1 MISAELRDEVR
12 EHLRV
17 QIATSDDALDE
28 LVDDVV
34 EDFADEADD
43 RTALAATVRDIAGEE
58 LAAHRAAQA
67 TWPAVTDCD
76 RLDAAFRELDAAG
89 IVARH
94 GFTCCNT
101 CGMAEIGGEVEPDR
115 VEHVRGFA
123 FYHQQ
128 DTEAAV
134 QEGNLL
140 LSYGAFYR
148 GPPRPIPPRPP
159 RSAVTSPPC
168 CDATA

>member
-17 QIATSDDALDE
+17 QIATGDDALDE

-43 RTALAATVRDIAGEE
+43 RPALAATVRDIAGEE
-58 LAAHRAAQA
+58 LAAYQAAQA

-76 RLDAAFRELDAAG
+76 RLDAAFRELDTAG

-94 GFTCCNT
+94 SFTCCNT